1 MISGDVNEN
10 ESDLPVEIE
19 LPIEIESSTEAFA
32 EPFDAVKLA
41 LEANLHPATHHE
53 SQLDAVLEEDTQGE
67 APVARPAARKGGK
80 VCGTKLS
87 NGDHCVL
94 KPFHLGNCEPPITKG
109 TTTPAMQTYAGAVN
123 DLYRKQEKSPTFVHQ
138 GEKVV
143 AFPDDMGT
151 PDDVETESN
160 ESYVPPWLKR
170 TASTAHPLGHPFL
183 SLPVSTFRHAAKTS
197 SSVAAVSV
205 RGPK

>member
-1 MISGDVNEN
+1 M
-10 ESDLPVEIE
+10 
-19 LPIEIESSTEAFA
+19 PIEIESSTEALA

-151 PDDVETESN
+151 PDDVGTESN
-160 ESYVPPWLKR
+160 ESYVP
-170 TASTAHPLGHPFL
+170 F
-183 SLPVSTFRHAAKTS
+183 
-197 SSVAAVSV
+197 VAACERFSQGIKHWSKTTHADWLRSMTKQDVIKLIN
-205 RGPK
+205 GPVPGTQGIQIGASPRH